1 MGNIVTNLQA
11 GSKAAVEEKAGDAIL
26 ESPSQC
32 TPTLGKV
39 ALIKDIVF
47 DSEVA
52 VHNTARINLQN
63 IEDGNEFQVQTA
75 RPTKMPKKTFGFT
88 RSVRKARSRWKV
100 EERKQI
106 ALGVHHKDEIPK
118 VVDAARKEAKRQYRE
133 EMKARRASKRE
144 SETIK
149 SQRRC
154 RKLELR
160 VLLAMSMVAS
170 GLGNYCFNPTTETM
184 QFTDVFQI
192 DAAQLPPQAANIESN
207 ERMDADKDMGSK

>member
-1 MGNIVTNLQA
+1 MGDIVTKLQA

-26 ESPSQC
+26 ESPPQC
-32 TPTLGKV
+32 TPTL
-39 ALIKDIVF
+39 VF

-52 VHNTARINLQN
+52 VHNTARINLRN

-88 RSVRKARSRWKV
+88 RSARKARLRWKA

-133 EMKARRASKRE
+133 EMKARRALKRE
-144 SETIK
+144 SETIR
-149 SQRRC
+149 SQS
-154 RKLELR
+154 K
-160 VLLAMSMVAS
+160 
-170 GLGNYCFNPTTETM
+170 M
-184 QFTDVFQI
+184 QTIGIADTSSDIDGGFRAG

-207 ERMDADKDMGSK
+207 EWMNADMNMDMSSK